1 MSNNALR
8 EYAQVAA
15 PPLWRDIRFLRVFGQ
30 AIFVIAAVIM
40 IGWFASNTQEGLRRT
55 GLLPTFEFLDRTSQ
69 FQIDEGLVSEPHSA
83 EDTYGHAFLIGTI
96 NTLRV
101 IVIGLILTSIL
112 GLLMGLARLSTNW
125 LIRQIAVVYIEVM
138 QNTPLLVQLFFLYS
152 GVFLLM
158 PSVREAV
165 QLPGPSYLSIRGFA
179 TPALWPTDTTGT
191 WTLAVI
197 ISAVIGWL
205 IGRQRSKVQLETGRP
220 MYGTVIGIG
229 IVIIVATIGWVALNP
244 YIVSLPRIVG
254 PRYASGEGSIVSPEF
269 TAIVAGLVL
278 YTSAFVAEI
287 VRSGIQAVP
296 TGQWEAAR
304 AQGFSYSQILRLII
318 LPQAL
323 RVMIPP
329 LTNQYLNLIK
339 NSSLGAAVGYQD
351 LFSVSKTVF
360 QSGQTIPTIIIVMT
374 IYLVLDLSTSLVMNL
389 LNARFQIKTR

>member
-30 AIFVIAAVIM
+30 AIFVIAAVIL

-55 GLLPTFEFLDRTSQ
+55 GLLPTFDFLDRTSQ

-101 IVIGLILTSIL
+101 IVIGLVLTSIL

-179 TPALWPTDTTGT
+179 TPALWPTDTTGI

-205 IGRQRSKVQLETGRP
+205 IWRRRSKVQLETGRP
-220 MYGTVIGIG
+220 MYGTLIGIG
-229 IVIIVATIGWVALNP
+229 IVIIVAVTGWVVLNP
-244 YIVSLPRIVG
+244 YIVSVPRIVG

-304 AQGFSYSQILRLII
+304 AQGFSYPQILRLIV

-374 IYLVLDLSTSLVMNL
+374 IYLVLDLFTSLVMNV

>member
-1 MSNNALR
+1 MPNNTLR

-15 PPLWRDIRFLRVFGQ
+15 PPPWRDIRVLRVIGQ
-30 AIFVIAAVIM
+30 IVFVIIAVLM
-40 IGWFASNTQEGLRRT
+40 LGWFSRNTQEGLRRT
-55 GLLPTFEFLDRTSQ
+55 GLLPTFDFLDRTSQ
-69 FQIDEGLVSEPHSA
+69 FQIDEGLVAEPHNS

-101 IVIGLILTSIL
+101 IVIGLVLTSIL

-125 LIRQIAVVYIEVM
+125 LIRQIAVVYIEIM

-179 TPALWPTDTTGT
+179 TPALWPTDTTAV
-191 WTLAVI
+191 WTIAVA
-197 ISAVIGWL
+197 ISAGIGWFVW
-205 IGRQRSKVQLETGRP
+205 RQRSRVQLETGRA
-220 MYGTVIGIG
+220 MHGALIGIG
-229 IVIIVATIGWVALNP
+229 IVMIVAALGWIALKP
-244 YIVSLPRIVG
+244 YTVSLPRIVG
-254 PRYASGEGSIVSPEF
+254 PRYASNEGSIVSPEF

-296 TGQWEAAR
+296 MGQWEAAR
-304 AQGFSYSQILRLII
+304 AQGLSYPQTLRLIV

-360 QSGQTIPTIIIVMT
+360 QSGQTVPTIIIVMT
-374 IYLVLDLSTSLVMNL
+374 IYLVLDLFTSLVMNL